1 MPVLIVGSAIIVAA
15 IVANAVAAMAD
26 FTRANFALANSVR
39 VGVPSSWLPTLG
51 ALKMAGAAGLLL
63 GLLGIPYIGIARDR
77 TGAVLPG
84 SDRISPA
91 RSRAPPRHH
100 HGRLLRTGHSITSG
114 SYRPLMRHL
123 WAQAFLRPATCAA
136 TTAKTTVEP
145 TAQQMP
151 DTVETATTRGYAIA
165 AGGAIPLA

>member
-63 GLLGIPYIGIARDR
+63 GLLGIPYIGIAAA
-77 TGAVLPG
+77 TGLVLFFLG
-84 SDRISPA
+84 AIGFHL
-91 RSRAPPRHH
+91 RAHEHH
-100 HGRLLRTGHSITSG
+100 HVI
-114 SYRPLMRHL
+114 
-123 WAQAFLRPATCAA
+123 
-136 TTAKTTVEP
+136 TTVGYFALA
-145 TAQQMP
+145 TASL
-151 DTVETATTRGYAIA
+151 VALIA
-165 AGGAIPLA
+165 R